1 MTAHAYQLYRQ
12 TQVSTASPGELLLML
27 FDGAI
32 RFARQAQEHLRQGD
46 LEAANSK
53 LIRVQDIVSELNLS
67 LDLSVG
73 EIAVN
78 LQQLYTYIYD
88 RLVQANIRKDPEI
101 VEEALVLLM
110 ELRDTWEQVVAQT
123 R

>member
-1 MTAHAYQLYRQ
+1 
-12 TQVSTASPGELLLML
+12 ML

-32 RFARQAQEHLRQGD
+32 RFARQAQEHISKGE

-53 LIRVQDIVSELNLS
+53 LIRVQDIISELNLS

-73 EIAVN
+73 EIAQN

-88 RLVQANIRKDPEI
+88 RLVEANIKKDPEI
-101 VEEALVLLM
+101 VDEAIRFLV
-110 ELRDTWEQVVAQT
+110 ELRDTWEQVVSQV

>member
-1 MTAHAYQLYRQ
+1 
-12 TQVSTASPGELLLML
+12 ML

-53 LIRVQDIVSELNLS
+53 LIHVQDIVSELNLS

>member
-1 MTAHAYQLYRQ
+1 MIAHAYQMYRQ
-12 TQVSTASPGELLLML
+12 TQVSTASPGELVLML

-32 RFARQAQEHLRQGD
+32 RFARQAQEHIERGE

-67 LDLSVG
+67 LDLSAG
-73 EIAVN
+73 EIAHN

-88 RLVQANIRKDPEI
+88 RLVEANVKKDTAI
-101 VEEALVLLM
+101 IDEALKLLV
-110 ELRDTWEQVVAQT
+110 ELRDTWEQVVSQT

>member
-1 MTAHAYQLYRQ
+1 MTAHAYQVYRQ

-32 RFARQAQEHLRQGD
+32 RFARQAQEHISKGE

-53 LIRVQDIVSELNLS
+53 LIRVQDIISELNLS

-73 EIAVN
+73 EIAQN

-88 RLVQANIRKDPEI
+88 RLVEANIKKDPEI
-101 VEEALVLLM
+101 VDEAIRFLV
-110 ELRDTWEQVVAQT
+110 ELRDTWEQVVCQV

>member
-1 MTAHAYQLYRQ
+1 
-12 TQVSTASPGELLLML
+12 ML

-32 RFARQAQEHLRQGD
+32 RFARQAQEHIKRGE

-53 LIRVQDIVSELNLS
+53 LIRVQDIISELNLS

-73 EIAVN
+73 EIALN
-78 LQQLYTYIYD
+78 LQQLYTFIHD
-88 RLVQANIRKDPEI
+88 RLVEANIKKDPEL
-101 VEEALVLLM
+101 VEEALHFLL
-110 ELRDTWEQVVAQT
+110 ELRDTWEQVVSQT

>member
-1 MTAHAYQLYRQ
+1 
-12 TQVSTASPGELLLML
+12 VSTASPGELLLML